1 LNADPPVP
9 VETRAVHPLLADV
22 FAALDAAEIRWCLLR
37 GEEALASPS
46 GDIDMMVDPSQVRAM
61 EEALAPLA
69 VVPVQRWGGGVHRYF
84 LGYHAP
90 TDQWI
95 DLDVEPEFA
104 YGPHASFLVNW
115 MLPAL
120 RTSVGAG
127 CLARRRQES
136 GIWVLDP
143 DDAFW
148 ALLLHCIVDKGSVV
162 QRHRARLSELAAA
175 ASPSGEFGAL
185 VGRHCPPGW
194 DAAGIIEAAAAGNW
208 DELVAV
214 GAQLP
219 RRATAARPVVTRAE
233 GLLRGAGRLPAT
245 AWRMRHGRGFSVA
258 ILGPDGAGKSTLS
271 SGIVANFG
279 LPASLVYMGLWQGE
293 EGQRRSIV
301 RAGLAAANRPL
312 KVWRRYLVSRY
323 HRARGELVIF
333 DRHVYDALLPP
344 EPPLVWAKR
353 LFFGFLAHSAPG
365 PHLVLVLDLPSEVTI
380 QRRPEE
386 RPEHLEALRAQY
398 RALAERLGRA
408 QLMPAAG
415 TPEEMRIDA
424 TDRIWRAYA
433 ARRSARGAPQGAGYS
448 PEAPLKAPDTQGRS

>member
-1 LNADPPVP
+1 VVHEGRDFTLNADPPVP

-37 GEEALASPS
+37 GEAVLASPS
-46 GDIDMMVDPSQVRAM
+46 GDVDLLVDPSQIAAV
-61 EEALAPLA
+61 EVALAPLA
-69 VVPVQRWGGGVHRYF
+69 VVPIDKWGGGVHRSF

-95 DLDVEPEFA
+95 DLDVEPELV

-115 MLPAL
+115 ALPSL
-120 RTSVGAG
+120 RTGVAAG
-127 CLARRRQES
+127 CLARRRRE
-136 GIWVLDP
+136 GGVWVLDP

-148 ALLLHCIVDKGSVV
+148 ALLLHCIVDKGLVAE
-162 QRHRARLSELAAA
+162 RHRGRLSELASV
-175 ASPSGEFGAL
+175 ASPSGEFGEL
-185 VGRHCPPGW
+185 VGMHCPPGW
-194 DAAGIIEAAAAGNW
+194 DAARMIDAAAAGDW

-214 GAQLP
+214 GAELP
-219 RRATAARPVVTRAE
+219 RHATAARPLATRAG
-233 GLLRGAGRLPAT
+233 GLLRGVGRLPGA

-258 ILGPDGAGKSTLS
+258 LLGPDGAGKSTLS

-293 EGQRRSIV
+293 EGQRRSIL
-301 RAGLAAANRPL
+301 RAGLAAANRPV

-380 QRRPEE
+380 RRRPEE
-386 RPEHLEALRAQY
+386 RPDHLEALREQY
-398 RALAERLGRA
+398 RSLGERLHRA
-408 QLMPAAG
+408 QLMSAAG
-415 TPEEMRIDA
+415 TPDEMRVDA

-433 ARRSARGAPQGAGYS
+433 ARRSGSRAPG
-448 PEAPLKAPDTQGRS
+448 

>member
-9 VETRAVHPLLADV
+9 VETRTVHPLLAEV

-37 GEEALASPS
+37 GEPALASPT
-46 GDIDMMVDPSQVRAM
+46 GDIDMMVDPSQVGAM

-69 VVPVQRWGGGVHRYF
+69 VVPVERWGGGAHRYL

-95 DLDVEPEFA
+95 DLDVEPELD

-115 MLPAL
+115 MLPSL
-120 RTSVGAG
+120 RTGAAAG
-127 CLARRRQES
+127 CLARRRRE
-136 GIWVLDP
+136 GGVWVLDP

-148 ALLLHCIVDKGSVV
+148 ALLLHCIVDKREVAG
-162 QRHRARLSELAAA
+162 RHRARLSELAAA
-175 ASPSGEFGAL
+175 ASPSGAFGRL

-194 DAAGIIEAAAAGNW
+194 DAARIIEAAAAGDW
-208 DELVAV
+208 EELVAV
-214 GAQLP
+214 GAELP
-219 RRATAARPVVTRAE
+219 RQATAARPVATRAG
-233 GLLRGAGRLPAT
+233 GLLRGVGRLPGT

-258 ILGPDGAGKSTLS
+258 LLGPDGAGKSTLS
-271 SGIVANFG
+271 AGIVANFG

-293 EGQRRSIV
+293 EGQRRSVV

-312 KVWRRYLVSRY
+312 KVWRRYVVSRY

-344 EPPLVWAKR
+344 EPPLLWAKR

-365 PHLVLVLDLPSEVTI
+365 PHLVLVLDVPSEVTI
-380 QRRPEE
+380 RRRPEE
-386 RPEHLEALRAQY
+386 RPEHLEALRDQY
-398 RALAERLGRA
+398 RRLAERLNRA
-408 QLMPAAG
+408 QLLPAAG
-415 TPEEMRIDA
+415 TPDEVRIDA

-433 ARRSARGAPQGAGYS
+433 ARRSGS
-448 PEAPLKAPDTQGRS
+448 

>member
-1 LNADPPVP
+1 MVHQEMGADPLNADPSVP
-9 VETRAVHPLLADV
+9 VETRPVHPLLAEV
-22 FAALDAAEIRWCLLR
+22 FAALDAAEIGWCLLR
-37 GEEALASPS
+37 GEAGLASPS

-61 EEALAPLA
+61 EEALAPLG
-69 VVPVQRWGGGVHRYF
+69 VVPVERWGGGLHRYF

-95 DLDVEPEFA
+95 DLDVEPEFV
-104 YGPHASFLVNW
+104 YGPQASFLVNW

-120 RTSVGAG
+120 RTRVAAG
-127 CLARRRQES
+127 CLARRRQEG
-136 GIWVLDP
+136 GIWVLDR

-148 ALLLHCIVDKGSVV
+148 ALLAHCVVDKGSVAE
-162 QRHRARLSELAAA
+162 RHRERLSELAAS
-175 ASPSGEFGAL
+175 ASASGEFGTV
-185 VGRHCPPGW
+185 VGRNSPPGW
-194 DAAGIIEAAAAGNW
+194 DAARIIEAAAAGSW

-219 RRATAARPVVTRAE
+219 RRATAARPVSTRAE
-233 GLLRGAGRLPAT
+233 ALLRGLGRLPAT
-245 AWRMRHGRGFSVA
+245 AWRMRHAGFSVA

-293 EGQRRSIV
+293 EGQRRSLV

-323 HRARGELVIF
+323 HRARGQLVIF

-353 LFFGFLAHSAPG
+353 LFFGFLAHAAPG
-365 PHLVLVLDLPSEVTI
+365 PHLVLVLDLPSEVTM

-415 TPEEMRIDA
+415 TPDEMRIDA
-424 TDRIWRAYA
+424 TDRIWRAYV
-433 ARRSARGAPQGAGYS
+433 ARRSSTR
-448 PEAPLKAPDTQGRS
+448 

>member
-1 LNADPPVP
+1 MGAGPLNADPSVP
-9 VETRAVHPLLADV
+9 VETRPVHPLLAEV

-37 GEEALASPS
+37 GEAGLASPS
-46 GDIDMMVDPSQVRAM
+46 GDVDMMVDPSQVRAM
-61 EEALAPLA
+61 EEALAPLG
-69 VVPVQRWGGGVHRYF
+69 VVPVERWGGGLHRYF

-95 DLDVEPEFA
+95 DLDVEPEFV
-104 YGPHASFLVNW
+104 YGPQASFLVNW

-120 RTSVGAG
+120 RTSVAAG
-127 CLARRRQES
+127 CLARRRQEG

-148 ALLLHCIVDKGSVV
+148 ALLAHCVVDKGSVAE
-162 QRHRARLSELAAA
+162 RHRERLSELAAS
-175 ASPSGEFGAL
+175 ASASGEFGAV
-185 VGRHCPPGW
+185 VGRHSPPGW
-194 DAAGIIEAAAAGNW
+194 DAARIIEAAAAGSW

-219 RRATAARPVVTRAE
+219 RRATAARPVSTRAE
-233 GLLRGAGRLPAT
+233 ALLRGLGRLPAT
-245 AWRMRHGRGFSVA
+245 AWRMRHAGFSVA

-293 EGQRRSIV
+293 EGQRRSLV

-312 KVWRRYLVSRY
+312 KVWRRYLVGRY
-323 HRARGELVIF
+323 RRARGKLVIF

-353 LFFGFLAHSAPG
+353 LFFGFLAHAAPG
-365 PHLVLVLDLPSEVTI
+365 PHLVLVLDLPSEVTM

-415 TPEEMRIDA
+415 TPDEMRIDA
-424 TDRIWRAYA
+424 TDRIWRAYV
-433 ARRSARGAPQGAGYS
+433 ARRSSTR
-448 PEAPLKAPDTQGRS
+448 

>member
-1 LNADPPVP
+1 MNADPPVP
-9 VETRAVHPLLADV
+9 VETRPVHPLLADV

-37 GEEALASPS
+37 GEAALASPS
-46 GDIDMMVDPSQVRAM
+46 GDVDMMVDPPQVRAM

-69 VVPVQRWGGGVHRYF
+69 VVPVERWGGGAHRSF
-84 LGYHAP
+84 VGYHAP

-95 DLDVEPEFA
+95 DLDVEPEFV

-120 RTSVGAG
+120 RTRVAAG
-127 CLARRRQES
+127 CLARRRRED
-136 GIWVLDP
+136 GVWVLDP

-148 ALLLHCIVDKGSVV
+148 ALLLHCIVDKGSVAE
-162 QRHRARLSELAAA
+162 RHRARLSELATA
-175 ASPSGEFGAL
+175 ASPSGEFGA
-185 VGRHCPPGW
+185 VVSRHCPPGW
-194 DAAGIIEAAAAGNW
+194 DAAGIIAAAGAGNW
-208 DELVAV
+208 GELVAV

-219 RRATAARPVVTRAE
+219 LRATAARPVATRAE
-233 GLLRGAGRLPAT
+233 ALLSGVGRLLAT
-245 AWRMRHGRGFSVA
+245 ARKMRHAGFSVA

-271 SGIVANFG
+271 SGIVTNFG

-408 QLMPAAG
+408 ELMSAAG
-415 TPEEMRIDA
+415 TPDEMRIDA
-424 TDRIWRAYA
+424 TDRIWRAYV
-433 ARRSARGAPQGAGYS
+433 ARRS
-448 PEAPLKAPDTQGRS
+448 PEAPLKAPDTQRGPG